1 MGGSFRK
8 LRRMSIAKDMSTNIS
23 KVRSFS
29 VMSEKT
35 RLKKVK
41 ASNTWKYLRK
51 WGSKEG
57 VNRKRVDEEA
67 PKLDASVVGADDVP
81 SVR

>member
-1 MGGSFRK
+1 M
-8 LRRMSIAKDMSTNIS
+8 
-23 KVRSFS
+23 
-29 VMSEKT
+29 MSEKT